1 VHAAGETWSDEQGRR
16 YAMLTPAFVSA
27 LEMSAHDHML
37 MSAAVQPFVDTAIS
51 KTVNV
56 PADYPFDAFED
67 LYFEAWQAGLKGIA
81 TYRPNAVLGAVL
93 EVDGADAAAQ
103 APQDFDQEDAD
114 RRIRLDRTFQPPLA
128 SLRWPGR
135 PELANGN
142 PCWTYVV
149 RHPLGDFAVFIG
161 HIENGVSYPFEVWI
175 NGAEQPRGLGAIA
188 KTLSMDMRTDDRA
201 WLDMKLSALQKS
213 SGDDGFE
220 MAMPPD
226 GRKVRVPSLV
236 SGFATLIRYRCNEL
250 GAFADDG
257 HGRTPVMTPSWG
269 RRNPKQAPTAR

>member
-1 VHAAGETWSDEQGRR
+1 MHGIDDGVALRALRRAAGRKPGETWTEHDGRR
-16 YAMLTPAFVSA
+16 CAMLPPDFVSA
-27 LEMSAHDHML
+27 LEMSARDHMR

-67 LYFEAWQAGLKGIA
+67 LYFDAWKAGLKGIA
-81 TYRPNAVLGAVL
+81 TYRPNDVLGAVL
-93 EVDGADAAAQ
+93 EPTR
-103 APQDFDQEDAD
+103 PQT
-114 RRIRLDRTFQPPLA
+114 RRNAGGPRLDRSRSPHPARRATQPPLA

-135 PELANGN
+135 PELPNGN

-161 HIENGVSYPFEVWI
+161 HIENGGAYPFEVWV

-201 WLDMKLSALQKS
+201 WLDMKLPALQKAV
-213 SGDDGFE
+213 GDDGFE

-236 SGFATLIRYRCNEL
+236 SGFAR
-250 GAFADDG
+250 
-257 HGRTPVMTPSWG
+257 
-269 RRNPKQAPTAR
+269 